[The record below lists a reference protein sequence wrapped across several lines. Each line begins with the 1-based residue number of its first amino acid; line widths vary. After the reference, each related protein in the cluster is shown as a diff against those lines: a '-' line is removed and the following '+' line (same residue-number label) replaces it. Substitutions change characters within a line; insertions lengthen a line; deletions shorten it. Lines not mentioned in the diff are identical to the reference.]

1 MLLALLPALFHSC
14 TDNQQ
19 ARKTLIGNW
28 SYDAKSILDSA
39 RLLNPTENQ
48 MAMVEGAMSIYKDA
62 VFSFVEDGTLLVV
75 TNGIEQ
81 SGTWEMSGDGQ
92 QLTINLSG
100 QDQPNDI
107 LELTSRKLVLAPRW
121 GCFINAFL
129 FLPLLNSFNHYIIPT
144 LHTLH
149 I

>member
-1 MLLALLPALFHSC
+1 MRKFLLLALLPALLHSC

-19 ARKTLIGNW
+19 ARKTLIGKW
-28 SYDAKSILDSA
+28 SYDAKVILDSA
-39 RLLNPTENQ
+39 RVLNPTENQ
-48 MAMVEGAMSIYKDA
+48 MAMVEGAMSIYEDA

-81 SGTWEMSGDGQ
+81 SGTWEMSSDGR

-107 LELTSRKLVLAPRW
+107 LELTSRKLVLAPIPEV
-121 GCFINAFL
+121 GL
-129 FLPLLNSFNHYIIPT
+129 FYKRIFVPASAKR
-144 LHTLH
+144 
-149 I
+149 